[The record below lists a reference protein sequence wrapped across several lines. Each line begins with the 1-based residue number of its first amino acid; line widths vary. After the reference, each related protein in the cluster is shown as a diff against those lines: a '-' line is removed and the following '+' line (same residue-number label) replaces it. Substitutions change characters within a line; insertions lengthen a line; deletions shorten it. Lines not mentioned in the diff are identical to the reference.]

1 MIASQSHSLSGTRD
15 LKSSSPSVYT
25 SSELI
30 APSKEPQTSPSML
43 WRTERHILDE
53 QPTAPDFAR
62 PATTPWINAFQ
73 LKGMQRS
80 SKIDVS
86 ELINILKLELFS
98 PPTRAKE
105 SNAQRA
111 RRVYEPYITLKSQQ
125 ISSPFAI
132 L

>member
-1 MIASQSHSLSGTRD
+1 
-15 LKSSSPSVYT
+15 
-25 SSELI
+25 
-30 APSKEPQTSPSML
+30 ML

-53 QPTAPDFAR
+53 QPTALDFAR

-98 PPTRAKE
+98 PPTKAKE

-111 RRVYEPYITLKSQQ
+111 RRANLLVNKRGRPKSDKSDDNRDYRRDKLKRFITLQ
-125 ISSPFAI
+125 